1 MNIKV
6 LVQLKEYTLIKDNI
20 TGYVWLYSYQKPIAW
35 WEGDNK
41 IHHPKLE
48 KLTKMSQMHLSWFEK
63 KIKGGFI
70 L

>member
-20 TGYVWLYSYQKPIAW
+20 TGYVWLYSYKKPIAW
-35 WEGDNK
+35 WDCDGLHVSNK
-41 IHHPKLE
+41 
-48 KLTKMSQMHLSWFEK
+48 TMSSMSKMHIATFK
-63 KIKGGFI
+63 DYIRGFI